1 MPPASSRIPGTEL
14 PSPIAIDGPAAS
26 GKSTVGA
33 ALVERFGYSF
43 LDTGL
48 MYRAITLHGI
58 RAGIE
63 PGAPSARVAELLA
76 SASIRVEASH
86 ETRIY
91 LGEEDVT
98 SLLREPEV
106 EAKVSGYSAIPA
118 IREAMVRLQREVA
131 AAGPSVLA
139 GRDIGTVVLPD
150 APIKVFLDASEEARA
165 RRRGAQSAQDESAAR
180 HDIAS
185 RDMVDRTRTT
195 SPTRPADDA
204 VVIDT
209 TEISLAE
216 TVERVL
222 KLVECARA

>member
-1 MPPASSRIPGTEL
+1 MPPAPSTGPDL

-33 ALVERFGYSF
+33 ALVERFGYRF

-48 MYRAITLHGI
+48 MYRAITLQGI
-58 RAGIE
+58 RTRIGPDA
-63 PGAPSARVAELLA
+63 APASVDELLA
-76 SASIRVEASH
+76 SAHIRVEAAQ
-86 ETRIY
+86 ETHIY
-91 LGEEDVT
+91 LGDEDVT
-98 SLLREPEV
+98 ALLRGPEV
-106 EAKVSGYSAIPA
+106 EANVSGYAAVPS
-118 IREAMVRLQREVA
+118 IREAMVQLQRQVA
-131 AAGPSVLA
+131 AAGPTVLA

-165 RRRGAQSAQDESAAR
+165 RRRGAQSSQHESAAR

-185 RDMVDRTRTT
+185 RDIVDSTRKT
-195 SPTRPADDA
+195 SPTRPASDA

-216 TVERVL
+216 TVQRVL

>member
-1 MPPASSRIPGTEL
+1 MSTAAELGRL

-33 ALVERFGYSF
+33 ALAARFGYRF

-48 MYRAITLHGI
+48 MYRAITLHGLRTGVEPDEPLPRI
-58 RAGIE
+58 AKLIASTAMRIE
-63 PGAPSARVAELLA
+63 SGA
-76 SASIRVEASH
+76 
-86 ETRIY
+86 ETRIF
-91 LGEEDVT
+91 LGDEDVT
-98 SLLREPEV
+98 ELLRRPEV

-118 IREAMVRLQREVA
+118 IREAMVSLQREVA
-131 AAGPSVLA
+131 SEGPSVLA

-185 RDMVDRTRTT
+185 RDIVDRTRTT
-195 SPTRPADDA
+195 SPTRAADDA

-216 TVERVL
+216 TVQRVL
-222 KLVECARA
+222 KLVECART